1 MMEIHNMMDFHH
13 MVDIHHMM
21 KFHHMMGFHHFVFS
35 LWNQF
40 QLWKNIMHWRSFSF
54 RDELGEAT
62 VCGIHRLTDADD
74 DQHGVDNQAASAD
87 GDPSV
92 GWNML
97 QLLFKSESLYNYF
110 RCCNC
115 KRKQSLLHDTVLSNS
130 NTTLRDFVLLMYQ
143 FCNSHRTYDTVTKEN
158 FLPQTGYKE
167 THLSPNT
174 INRWFSYFRLLCMR
188 AQAGNYNLE
197 EYLHLFMWMEGR
209 SSWATTHSGL
219 LLLWCSADN
228 SLETLKEATKRQEIT
243 EAEVFFDE
251 EDEDEADSDDE
262 EDTDDDDLELF
273 HFYDCIGCKAI
284 FRDSWESWS
293 FAACHILWKS
303 LV

>member
-143 FCNSHRTYDTVTKEN
+143 FCNSHRTYDTVTKETCRRTPSTSGSPTSGC
-158 FLPQTGYKE
+158 FAWGHRLATTTWRSIYICSCGWRAEALGPRPILGSCCSGALPTTVWKRWRRQPKGRR
-167 THLSPNT
+167 SPKP
-174 INRWFSYFRLLCMR
+174 
-188 AQAGNYNLE
+188 
-197 EYLHLFMWMEGR
+197 R
-209 SSWATTHSGL
+209 SSLMRRTRMRRIQMMRRTRTQMTTTLSCSTSTTALAARPSFVTRERADL
-219 LLLWCSADN
+219 LQHVTFCE
-228 SLETLKEATKRQEIT
+228 SL
-243 EAEVFFDE
+243 
-251 EDEDEADSDDE
+251 
-262 EDTDDDDLELF
+262 
-273 HFYDCIGCKAI
+273 
-284 FRDSWESWS
+284 
-293 FAACHILWKS
+293 
-303 LV
+303 

>member
-143 FCNSHRTYDTVTKEN
+143 FCNSHRTYDTVTKETCRRTPSTSGSPTSGC
-158 FLPQTGYKE
+158 FAWGHRRRLPAK
-167 THLSPNT
+167 
-174 INRWFSYFRLLCMR
+174 W
-188 AQAGNYNLE
+188 
-197 EYLHLFMWMEGR
+197 
-209 SSWATTHSGL
+209 
-219 LLLWCSADN
+219 
-228 SLETLKEATKRQEIT
+228 
-243 EAEVFFDE
+243 E
-251 EDEDEADSDDE
+251 EDG
-262 EDTDDDDLELF
+262 T
-273 HFYDCIGCKAI
+273 
-284 FRDSWESWS
+284 
-293 FAACHILWKS
+293 
-303 LV
+303 